1 MEIEKEFL
9 AVAKK
14 IFENAK
20 KEKRL
25 IYNPSQ
31 EELKE
36 FLKNEKGVKKTRY
49 GNWVVE
55 TEPTSRAEM
64 FTRNNIDNEFGEE
77 ELLLLSK
84 CENILA
90 KEELISI
97 DRRVGKSKRIVRL
110 ITPKKYAHLAY
121 ELSILQ
127 LPPLESKEPNYWIL
141 IFTDES
147 FEKNISK
154 PLHEKDITIRIAFLE
169 NEKAIKIVRNS
180 TYFGEVKK
188 GIFAFE
194 DWFAKKRGIFLHA
207 ACREDF
213 LQQVDGSYKNVR
225 SLIIGLSGN
234 GKTTLACKILA
245 RKENEKS
252 WLIQD
257 DGGTLHPSGIF
268 EGFEAGGL
276 FVKTECVH
284 PGEQIEIYYALLK
297 PNTLMENVHVS
308 ENNDLDF
315 FNLTKTSNGR
325 AIIRRED
332 LMHASSYIQVPSVEN
347 FFLITRCPLIPAISK
362 LNLEQAVAFLS
373 IGMAMETSA
382 GNPMEA
388 GKIRNQFFYDPFF
401 AGNKGEH
408 ANRFYEICKKLD
420 IDFYLL
426 NTGEIGEGKYYKDI
440 SVTHTVNILDSLL
453 RGGLS
458 RKEDWVDSPIGFKVP
473 VAVRNVDPIYFHPE
487 KLYSKTEYEEKK
499 REFFEKCKKI
509 LEEIEGLNPKI
520 KAVFE

>member
-213 LQQVDGSYKNVR
+213 LQQVDGSYKNV
-225 SLIIGLSGN
+225 N
-234 GKTTLACKILA
+234 
-245 RKENEKS
+245 
-252 WLIQD
+252 
-257 DGGTLHPSGIF
+257 P
-268 EGFEAGGL
+268 L
-276 FVKTECVH
+276 FLR
-284 PGEQIEIYYALLK
+284 Y
-297 PNTLMENVHVS
+297 
-308 ENNDLDF
+308 
-315 FNLTKTSNGR
+315 R
-325 AIIRRED
+325 AF
-332 LMHASSYIQVPSVEN
+332 P
-347 FFLITRCPLIPAISK
+347 
-362 LNLEQAVAFLS
+362 
-373 IGMAMETSA
+373 
-382 GNPMEA
+382 
-388 GKIRNQFFYDPFF
+388 
-401 AGNKGEH
+401 
-408 ANRFYEICKKLD
+408 
-420 IDFYLL
+420 
-426 NTGEIGEGKYYKDI
+426 
-440 SVTHTVNILDSLL
+440 
-453 RGGLS
+453 
-458 RKEDWVDSPIGFKVP
+458 
-473 VAVRNVDPIYFHPE
+473 
-487 KLYSKTEYEEKK
+487 
-499 REFFEKCKKI
+499 
-509 LEEIEGLNPKI
+509 
-520 KAVFE
+520 